1 MVAPLDEWMVQKG
14 GWSKDEPVLS
24 LCGGRRGLML
34 MVMVVRKGCVLL
46 ALILFGVARLDVKDD
61 EGRRPREDKGRTNS
75 PRIGTVK

>member
-1 MVAPLDEWMVQKG
+1 
-14 GWSKDEPVLS
+14 
-24 LCGGRRGLML
+24 ML

-61 EGRRPREDKGRTNS
+61 EGRRPSEDKRRTNS